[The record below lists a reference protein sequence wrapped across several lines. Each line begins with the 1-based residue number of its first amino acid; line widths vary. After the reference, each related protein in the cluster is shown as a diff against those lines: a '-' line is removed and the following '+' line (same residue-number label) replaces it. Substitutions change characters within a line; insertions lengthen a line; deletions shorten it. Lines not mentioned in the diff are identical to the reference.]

1 MPNRMNT
8 ENLSP
13 LGSVRRALGGVA
25 LAAIWLFPIPAAA
38 ANGAVSSGKQVVDAV
53 CGKCHLT
60 GVDGAPR
67 IGDTKAWKP
76 RIEQGLTNLSRNAL
90 QGIRKMPSHGGNPN
104 LADIDVK
111 RAIIYMVNQSGGR
124 WIEPA
129 GTGAAYRERT
139 GEQVVNA
146 YCFKCH
152 ETGVNGAPRIGDLQA
167 WAARFA
173 QGVDVI
179 ARSAVRG
186 HGGMPSRG
194 GGVDLT
200 DSEIRS
206 AAIYMLLKGVA
217 PAVAAA
223 PAATSAPAA
232 KPARDD
238 RNHAVVDGMDVYL
251 GVVSADAIRNKAG
264 ASTEEKQMHGGIP
277 GGRNHYHLNI
287 SLLDRE
293 TGAEIRNAKIELTV
307 EDALTGV
314 QTKVL
319 DLVTFNNAVS
329 YGNYFLMPEKIP
341 YKITAQIS
349 RADQPRASKARFS
362 FKPE

>member
-1 MPNRMNT
+1 MPNRMNI
-8 ENLSP
+8 ERLSHFGP
-13 LGSVRRALGGVA
+13 ARRLLAGIA
-25 LAAIWLFPIPAAA
+25 LAPVLLIPITAPA
-38 ANGAVSSGKQVVDAV
+38 ANGAALSGKQVVDAV
-53 CGKCHLT
+53 CGKCHVT

-67 IGDTKAWKP
+67 IGDNKAWKP
-76 RIEQGLTNLSRNAL
+76 RIEQGLTSLSRHAL
-90 QGIRKMPSHGGNPN
+90 QGIRKMPPHGGNPG
-104 LADIDVK
+104 LSDLDIK
-111 RAIIYMVNQSGGR
+111 RAITYMVNQSGGR

-173 QGVDVI
+173 QGVDII

-186 HGGMPSRG
+186 HGGMPPRG
-194 GGVDLT
+194 GAADLT
-200 DSEIRS
+200 DSELRS

-217 PAVAAA
+217 PAAA
-223 PAATSAPAA
+223 PAASASIA
-232 KPARDD
+232 KPPSRDD
-238 RNHAVVDGMDVYL
+238 RNHAVVDGLDVYL
-251 GVVSADAIRNKAG
+251 GVVSADAIRTKPG
-264 ASTEEKQMHGGIP
+264 ASVEEKQMHGGIP
-277 GGRNHYHLNI
+277 GGRGYYHINI

-293 TGAEIRNAKIELTV
+293 TGAEIKNAKIELSV
-307 EDALTGV
+307 EDPLTGL

-319 DLVTFNNAVS
+319 DLVTFNNAAS

-341 YKITAQIS
+341 YKITAQIT
-349 RADQPRASKARFS
+349 RGDPPRVTKARFN